1 MTYFKRN
8 EGTPSFFIVFL
19 LERRGR
25 VVYNTCME
33 KCFDCPRNCS
43 VDREKEKGFC
53 REGSRIRV
61 AKVIENFMW
70 EEPLISGKKG
80 ALAIF
85 FSGCSLRCNYC
96 QNFQISHIGKGESY
110 SPEEFASFLKKFD
123 YSKYDSLDLVTPTHF
138 SSLLKEAFAIFK
150 PSVPVVWNSSGYE
163 KVETL
168 ERLSFIDVFLVDFKY
183 HSKELSKRLSFADD
197 YFDVARQ
204 AISFMIKSRQDKI
217 EDGVLKRGVIVRH
230 LVLPDEVRDS
240 MAVLDEIAKMGK
252 PILSLMRQFTPTGR
266 GEKKRKISSLE
277 FKTVLAHA
285 LKLGFDKG
293 FVQDED
299 SASDKYI
306 PSF

>member
-1 MTYFKRN
+1 M
-8 EGTPSFFIVFL
+8 
-19 LERRGR
+19 
-25 VVYNTCME
+25 YNIFMI
-33 KCFDCPRNCS
+33 KCYDCPRNCC

-53 REGSRIRV
+53 HEGNRIRV

-96 QNFQISHIGKGESY
+96 QNYQISHIGKGESF

-123 YSKYDSLDLVTPTHF
+123 FSKYDSLDLVTPTHF
-138 SSLLKEAFAIFK
+138 SSLLKEAFSFFK
-150 PSVPVVWNSSGYE
+150 PPLPVVWNSSGYE
-163 KVETL
+163 KVEVL
-168 ERLSFIDVFLVDFKY
+168 EKLDFVDVFLADFKY
-183 HSKELSKRLSFADD
+183 HSKELSKRLSLAED
-197 YFDVARQ
+197 YFEVARQ
-204 AISFMIKSRQDKI
+204 AIRFMINSRQDKV

-230 LVLPDEVRDS
+230 LILPDEVRDS
-240 MAVLDEIAKMGK
+240 LAVLDEIAKMGK

-266 GEKKRKISSLE
+266 GEKKRAISSLE

-285 LKLGFDKG
+285 LKLGLDRG
-293 FVQDED
+293 FVQDEE
-299 SASDKYI
+299 SANDKYI